1 MKQIACLY
9 CEGSE
14 AKLALIEKNGNTV
27 KIERVV
33 SIPLSQALH
42 SAASVDRSPVFN
54 GGDEISSEISFDKE
68 EGNGFDIYD
77 SSDVGMLANALT
89 GINLKKLEFVPIV
102 TEPTVNFHPFEKTQ
116 EVKKEK
122 IIDLLRKD
130 IQNTKGLSINQ
141 DMIDYIELKDKSL
154 LGVFLEGDIPCVQ
167 LINLLAQHIRKR
179 FLKIAGIKPA
189 ELSLAYY
196 VSKTTKFFPEDF
208 SLIIYIGKEYSKLL
222 FLEGQQLRHVGATLD
237 IGTRNLHTYDV
248 YFSKILLEME
258 NGGIPKLDNIILCGE
273 DRSEN
278 LILSFYGTFPEA
290 NVTELKFENF
300 DTTFL
305 SEEVIA
311 NLSLYSIPIA
321 VGVEYFDTIEKMT
334 SGLSYLPKFIIENQ
348 KPFQFGWHG
357 YVLLPFLFGATFFF
371 TFKVLSN
378 IQQMHELDG
387 KIIEM
392 EAVKQKNQALLDEIT
407 PLDLRINSFDKT
419 QIVLDSAA
427 RGTEVWSKL
436 LTKISDFM
444 ETRRN
449 FWITKLSSTGKE
461 ITIDGYSLSRSVL
474 TEFAEQFKNSTL
486 QSISYDPIRKEN
498 AFSFKLKFKVE
509 TETPKTNEH

>member
-1 MKQIACLY
+1 MKQIVCLY

-14 AKLALIEKNGNTV
+14 AKIALLEKNDSGL

-33 SIPLSQALH
+33 SVPFSQALH
-42 SAASVDRSPVFN
+42 SAAALEKSPAFN
-54 GGDEISSEISFDKE
+54 SDEITSEISFDKDE
-68 EGNGFDIYD
+68 SESFSRYD
-77 SSDVGMLANALT
+77 SSDVGMLANSLT
-89 GINLKKLEFVPIV
+89 GVNMKKIEFVPVV
-102 TEPTVNFHPFEKTQ
+102 TEPTVNFHPFEAPAET
-116 EVKKEK
+116 KKEK

-130 IQNTKGLSINQ
+130 IQDTKGIALNQ
-141 DMIDYIELKDKSL
+141 DVVDYIELKDKSL
-154 LGVFLEGDIPCVQ
+154 LGVFLEGDLPCVQ
-167 LINLLAQHIRKR
+167 LVNLLAHYYKRR

-290 NVTELKFENF
+290 NVTELKFDNF
-300 DTTFL
+300 DKSLL
-305 SEEVIA
+305 SDEVIA
-311 NLSLYSIPIA
+311 NLSLYSIPLA
-321 VGVEYFDTIEKMT
+321 VGVEYFDTLDKT
-334 SGLSYLPKFIIENQ
+334 THGLSFLPKFIVENQ

-371 TFKVLSN
+371 TFKALSN
-378 IQQMHELDG
+378 IKQINELDT
-387 KIIEM
+387 KITQM
-392 EAVKQKNQALLDEIT
+392 EAVKLKNQTLLDEIA
-407 PLDLRINSFDKT
+407 PLEQRINSFDNT
-419 QIVLDSAA
+419 QVILDSAA

-436 LTKISDFM
+436 LLKVGDFM

-449 FWITKLSSTGKE
+449 FWITKLTTSGMEVSIE
-461 ITIDGYSLSRSVL
+461 GYSLSRSVL

-486 QSISYDPIRKEN
+486 QSITFDPIRKEN

-509 TETPKTNEH
+509 TETPKNQ

>member
-1 MKQIACLY
+1 MKQIVCLY

-14 AKLALIEKNGNTV
+14 AKLALIEKNGGAM
-27 KIERVV
+27 KIERVASV
-33 SIPLSQALH
+33 PLSQALH
-42 SAASVDRSPVFN
+42 SAAAIEKSPAFSS
-54 GGDEISSEISFDKE
+54 DELSSEISFDKD
-68 EGNGFDIYD
+68 EGDSLSIYD
-77 SSDVGMLANALT
+77 SSDVGMLANSLT
-89 GINLKKLEFVPIV
+89 GMNIKKLEFLPVV
-102 TEPTVNFHPFEKTQ
+102 TEPTVNFHPFEAQ
-116 EVKKEK
+116 ADNKKEK

-130 IQNTKGLSINQ
+130 IQNTKGLTINQ
-141 DMIDYIELKDKSL
+141 DMVDYIELKDKSL

-167 LINLLAQHIRKR
+167 LINLLAQHYNKR

-196 VSKTTKFFPEDF
+196 VSKTTKFFPEDY

-222 FLEGQQLRHVGATLD
+222 FLEGQQLKHVGATLD

-300 DTTFL
+300 DTSML

-311 NLSLYSIPIA
+311 NISLYSIPIA
-321 VGVEYFDTIEKMT
+321 VGVEYLDTLDKTTHGI
-334 SGLSYLPKFIIENQ
+334 SYLPKYIIENQ

-357 YVLLPFLFGATFFF
+357 YLLLPFLFGATFFF
-371 TFKVLSN
+371 TFKGLSN
-378 IQQMHELDG
+378 VQHIKELNLQ
-387 KIIEM
+387 ISQM
-392 EAVKQKNQALLDEIT
+392 EAVKANNQALLDEIA
-407 PLDLRINSFDKT
+407 PLDQKVNSFDNT
-419 QIVLDSAA
+419 QIILDSAA
-427 RGTEVWSKL
+427 RGTDVWSKL
-436 LTKISDFM
+436 LTKVGDFM

-449 FWITKLSSTGKE
+449 FWITKFTTTGKE
-461 ITIDGYSLSRSVL
+461 IVIDGYSLSRSVL

-486 QSISYDPIRKEN
+486 QNITFDPIRKEN
-498 AFSFKLKFKVE
+498 AFSFKLKFKLE
-509 TETPKTNEH
+509 TETPKNK

>member
-1 MKQIACLY
+1 MKQIVCLY

-14 AKLALIEKNGNTV
+14 AKLALIEKNGGAV
-27 KIERVV
+27 KIERVATV
-33 SIPLSQALH
+33 PLSQGLH
-42 SAASVDRSPVFN
+42 AAAAIDKSAVFN
-54 GGDEISSEISFDKE
+54 TGDELAAEINFDRDESENFSR
-68 EGNGFDIYD
+68 YD
-77 SSDVGMLANALT
+77 SSDVGMIANSLAGL
-89 GINLKKLEFVPIV
+89 NLKKLEFIPVV
-102 TEPTVNFHPFEKTQ
+102 TEPTVNFHPFEAQ
-116 EVKKEK
+116 PDAKKDK

-130 IQNTKGLSINQ
+130 IQNSKGIEINQ
-141 DMIDYIELKDKSL
+141 EFIDYIELKDKSL
-154 LGVFLEGDIPCVQ
+154 LGVFLEGDIAGVQ
-167 LINLLAQHIRKR
+167 LVNLLARHYGKR

-222 FLEGQQLRHVGATLD
+222 FLEGQQLKHVGATLD

-300 DTTFL
+300 DTSLL

-311 NLSLYSIPIA
+311 NISLYSIPIA
-321 VGVEYFDTIEKMT
+321 VAIEYFDSVEKVT
-334 SGLSYLPKFIIENQ
+334 QSISYLPKYIIENQ

-357 YVLLPFLFGATFFF
+357 YLLLPFLFGAAFFF
-371 TFKVLSN
+371 TFRGLSN
-378 IQQMHELDG
+378 VQQIKELDA
-387 KIIEM
+387 KIVTM
-392 EAVKQKNQALLDEIT
+392 EEAKQKNQKLLDEIA
-407 PLDLRINSFDKT
+407 PLDQRINSFDNT
-419 QIVLDSAA
+419 QIILDSAA
-427 RGTEVWSKL
+427 RGTDVWSKL
-436 LTKISDFM
+436 LIKVGDFM

-449 FWITKLSSTGKE
+449 FWITKLTTTGKE
-461 ITIDGYSLSRSVL
+461 VSIEGYSLSRSVL

-486 QSISYDPIRKEN
+486 QSITFDPIRKEN

-509 TETPKTNEH
+509 TENTKNP